1 MPEVIVEL
9 DGSALTRLTN
19 NDAGDYEAD
28 WARDG
33 SRSAFSRIVDW
44 PAEVFTMA
52 ADGTDRQRI
61 PEFTGDFGASEPYG
75 GRSAVS
81 PARRRRG

>member
-1 MPEVIVEL
+1 MPGQPRRGAL
-9 DGSALTRLTN
+9 AALTRLTN

-44 PAEVFTMA
+44 PHEVFTMA
-52 ADGTDRQRI
+52 ADGTGRQRI
-61 PEFTGDFGASEPYG
+61 TALRAPTKGVTRVALRAATRQ
-75 GRSAVS
+75 GR
-81 PARRRRG
+81 P